1 MLVTVEQAAK
11 TLKLHPRT
19 VLRHIRSGRLPAT
32 RIGKSYRIDR
42 SKLDALTGATS
53 DRADA
58 AENVRAT
65 CIVELPD
72 QTLEDAEQLASFLNA
87 AALTRDEKTQRLHL
101 STAFDP
107 LSSRLK
113 IVVIGSPSD
122 AATLLGMLQLKLGG
136 RA

>member
-1 MLVTVEQAAK
+1 MLVTVEQAAE

-42 SKLDALTGATS
+42 AKLDALTGATS
-53 DRADA
+53 DRADPT
-58 AENVRAT
+58 ENVRAT

-72 QTLEDAEQLASFLNA
+72 QTPEDAEQLASFLNA
-87 AALTRDEKTQRLHL
+87 AAMTRDEKTPLLHL